1 VQSLGLQNAKD
12 LSTLIRWNEKY
23 RIRFLRISSE
33 MFPFASHPKYGYNL
47 GFARETLA
55 EAGKLAMRFGH
66 RLTAHPGQFTQ
77 VGSPRPEVIKASIK
91 DLEYHS
97 QLLNGLGLEDQ
108 ADRDA
113 VMILHMGG
121 MFGDKGETLD
131 RFRKNYKGLSEDVK
145 ARLVL
150 ENDDVV
156 DISIPRPDILPE
168 HLQKEVWLMEQI
180 WSVHDLLPICEEL
193 NIPLV
198 LDYHHHNIIHD
209 DSMRAGTEDI
219 QALFP
224 RIKATW
230 TRKCITQK
238 QHYSEPCDGSVTGR
252 EMRKHSPRV
261 LNLPPCDDTMDLMI
275 EAKDKEQAVFELYRK
290 YRIEDGGGFKEVV
303 PHERSDDNRPPKKGE
318 AEREEVPQEEVG
330 MGGPEGRVYWPL
342 GKEEWLTP
350 RKRVVKKKE
359 VQELEGG
366 VPQKTKGKKV
376 KQEVKGEEETPPA
389 PSAKKPKR
397 TARPPKATTSKSAS
411 NTPAQPANKTL
422 RRGRS
427 AKEIVHPPPPPPP
440 MDPDSSSGL
449 SDLDEDMLLDA
460 EAVAVVV
467 CANEDV

>member
-1 VQSLGLQNAKD
+1 
-12 LSTLIRWNEKY
+12 
-23 RIRFLRISSE
+23 
-33 MFPFASHPKYGYNL
+33 M
-47 GFARETLA
+47 
-55 EAGKLAMRFGH
+55 
-66 RLTAHPGQFTQ
+66 
-77 VGSPRPEVIKASIK
+77 
-91 DLEYHS
+91 
-97 QLLNGLGLEDQ
+97 
-108 ADRDA
+108 
-113 VMILHMGG
+113 
-121 MFGDKGETLD
+121 
-131 RFRKNYKGLSEDVK
+131 
-145 ARLVL
+145 
-150 ENDDVV
+150 
-156 DISIPRPDILPE
+156 
-168 HLQKEVWLMEQI
+168 
-180 WSVHDLLPICEEL
+180 HDLLPVCEEL

-230 TRKCITQK
+230 ARKRITQK

-275 EAKDKEQAVFELYRK
+275 EAKDKEQAVLELYRK
-290 YRIEDGGGFKEVV
+290 YGIEDGGGFKEVV
-303 PHERSDDNRPPKKGE
+303 PHERSDVNAPPKRGE

-359 VQELEGG
+359 AQELEDG
-366 VPQKTKGKKV
+366 VPEGKTRGKKV
-376 KQEVKGEEETPPA
+376 KEEGKVEEETPSP

-411 NTPAQPANKTL
+411 IAPAQPANKTL

-427 AKEIVHPPPPPPP
+427 AKEIVHPPPPPPLP
-440 MDPDSSSGL
+440 PVDPDSSSGL
-449 SDLDEDMLLDA
+449 SDLDEDMLMDM
-460 EAVAVVV
+460 EDVAVVV
-467 CANEDV
+467 CADEDV